1 MLCKL
6 FNHAEANKKNTH
18 YLTDSLIRRCL
29 NEDGNNIREKGFM
42 FDFSSSSPFLDFSF
56 QRNTSIENIKKALG
70 REPNDEEIGNAKKK
84 VFSVDN
90 FFCSKCEDLFSRIEN
105 DFILN
110 YLPYI
115 RKQKLSEI
123 KFIEIDKN
131 TEFRLF
137 FYLQIFRTSVCA
149 DNFRIDS
156 IVIEYLRN
164 LILDYNNLKNKK
176 NHTIPFRNCN
186 FRSIRR

>member
-6 FNHAEANKKNTH
+6 CNHAEANKKNTH

-84 VFSVDN
+84 YF
-90 FFCSKCEDLFSRIEN
+90 L
-105 DFILN
+105 
-110 YLPYI
+110 
-115 RKQKLSEI
+115 
-123 KFIEIDKN
+123 
-131 TEFRLF
+131 
-137 FYLQIFRTSVCA
+137 
-149 DNFRIDS
+149 
-156 IVIEYLRN
+156 
-164 LILDYNNLKNKK
+164 
-176 NHTIPFRNCN
+176 
-186 FRSIRR
+186 